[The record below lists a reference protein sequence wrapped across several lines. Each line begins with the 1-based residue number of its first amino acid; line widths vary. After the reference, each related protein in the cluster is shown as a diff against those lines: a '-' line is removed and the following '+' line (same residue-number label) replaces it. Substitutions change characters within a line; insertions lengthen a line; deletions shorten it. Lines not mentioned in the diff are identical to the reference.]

1 MRLLCLFLLV
11 LVFGAMGLFAQHN
24 GQTTDVSFLYWTWT
38 GIPIW
43 VPAAASSG
51 IVLFVGAIYVIA
63 GGTTWRLR
71 HRRLRRAAEELEQQ
85 NAELREQTQ
94 PDRLPA
100 IQRWARERQV
110 AQVDE
115 PGL

>member
-1 MRLLCLFLLV
+1 MRTLRDIQRR
-11 LVFGAMGLFAQHN
+11 G
-24 GQTTDVSFLYWTWT
+24 
-38 GIPIW
+38 
-43 VPAAASSG
+43 
-51 IVLFVGAIYVIA
+51 
-63 GGTTWRLR
+63 RLGR
-71 HRRLRRAAEELEQQ
+71 RRLWCGLLRRRVAVESGLGHAGIGLDRGIAEELEQQ
-85 NAELREQTQ
+85 NAELREQVQ

>member
-1 MRLLCLFLLV
+1 LCLFLMV
-11 LVFGAMGLFAQHN
+11 LVFAGMGLFAQHN
-24 GQTTDVSFLYWTWT
+24 GQTTDLTFVYWSWT
-38 GIPIW
+38 GVPIW
-43 VPAAASSG
+43 VPVVASSAT
-51 IVLFVGAIYVIA
+51 VFFVGCLYVLA

-71 HRRLRRAAEELEQQ
+71 HRRLRGAAEELEQQ
-85 NAELREQTQ
+85 NAELREQIQ

>member
-1 MRLLCLFLLV
+1 VRLVCLFLLV
-11 LVFGAMGLFAQHN
+11 LVFAGMGLFAQHN
-24 GQTTDVSFLYWTWT
+24 GQTTDVSFLYWSWS
-38 GIPIW
+38 GVPIW
-43 VPAAASSG
+43 VPTAASSL
-51 IVLFVGAIYVIA
+51 IVVFVGALYVVA
-63 GGTTWRLR
+63 GGTVWRLR

-110 AQVDE
+110 APADE
-115 PGL
+115 PGV